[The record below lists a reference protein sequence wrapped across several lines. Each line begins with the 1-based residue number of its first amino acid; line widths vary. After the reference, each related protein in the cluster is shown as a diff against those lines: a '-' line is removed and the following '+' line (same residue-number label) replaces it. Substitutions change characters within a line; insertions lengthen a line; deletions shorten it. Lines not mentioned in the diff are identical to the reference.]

1 MTLET
6 TGPLEKK
13 KLSHIHVFLLVGKF
27 IKLFLWRI
35 FNLQRFCLYILCN
48 HEKYFAQG
56 SGKVVLTG
64 KYWCVFGLL

>member
-1 MTLET
+1 MTPET

-35 FNLQRFCLYILCN
+35 FNLQRGFVCIYCATMKNIL
-48 HEKYFAQG
+48 HRGRARL
-56 SGKVVLTG
+56 S
-64 KYWCVFGLL
+64 